1 MSLTLSILF
10 IPYAILIAGVAI
22 FILASLWHLFKFA
35 PLALAP
41 IIAVITVVLLVSLVM
56 LVTQQAI
63 QTVNWSEPLASF
75 GASPAGLPF

>member
-35 PLALAP
+35 PLAFAPLAV
-41 IIAVITVVLLVSLVM
+41 VITIVLLVSLIM
-56 LVTQQAI
+56 LVTQQAT

-75 GASPAGLPF
+75 GTNHDGLPF